1 MRARRLRPR
10 SANAR
15 HHADWLRL
23 MDVSGPFLSLP
34 VLDRVFPQ
42 EMDAHDPERSAE
54 LRRLYE
60 DWQDERTDPDLHRAW
75 VLAVLAKTLELPAE
89 LIVRPET
96 LPGGLEVR
104 IAQQHETLR
113 PDLVLVN
120 PPGRT
125 DAGKPRLLIQILP
138 PEQDLEKPLRD
149 AEWKASPATRM
160 TELLRGDGSDGVR
173 LGLVTNGEQWM

>member
-1 MRARRLRPR
+1 MRARRISPR

-15 HHADWLRL
+15 HHAEWLRL

-60 DWQDERTDPDLHRAW
+60 DWQDDRTDPNLHHAW
-75 VLAVLAKTLELPAE
+75 VLSVLTKALELPE
-89 LIVRPET
+89 QLIVRPET
-96 LPGGLEVR
+96 LQGGLEVR
-104 IAQQHETLR
+104 IAQHHETLR

-125 DAGKPRLLIQILP
+125 DAGRPRLLIQILS
-138 PEQDLEKPLRD
+138 PEQELEKPLRD
-149 AEWKASPATRM
+149 A
-160 TELLRGDGSDGVR
+160 
-173 LGLVTNGEQWM
+173 